1 VLAHDVPPK
10 NSLLKNGEGN
20 LDALSKKNRV
30 WQIKNPDSGDPGR
43 GFEILNAETFSC
55 GVREGRDH
63 GRGFRRPLDDDRD
76 LRPDVAHAEEAARI
90 LLEE

>member
-1 VLAHDVPPK
+1 MMLCQ
-10 NSLLKNGEGN
+10 
-20 LDALSKKNRV
+20 KKIEAFQR
-30 WQIKNPDSGDPGR
+30 KNPDSGDPGR
-43 GFEILNAETFSC
+43 GFEFLNAERFSC

-76 LRPDVAHAEEAARI
+76 LRPDVAHAEEAVRI